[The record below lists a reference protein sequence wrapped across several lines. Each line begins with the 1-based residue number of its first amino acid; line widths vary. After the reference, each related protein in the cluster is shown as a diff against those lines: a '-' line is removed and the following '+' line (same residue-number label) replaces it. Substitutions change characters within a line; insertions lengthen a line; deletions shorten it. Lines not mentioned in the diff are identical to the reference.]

1 MQQQDPTNPHFQ
13 MAVQFVNQTAK
24 HLFLTG
30 KAGTGK
36 TTFLKHI
43 KQNSPKRLAVVAPT
57 GVAAINAGGVTIH
70 SFFQL
75 PFGSFLPDQH
85 LPEGMQG
92 NFFNKHSLLR
102 HLKLNS
108 AKRELMQELELLII
122 DEVSMVRADLLDAM
136 DAVLRHIRRDHRPF
150 GGIQMLFIGDLFQLP
165 PVVKEEENRVLRN
178 YYSSSFFFHA
188 KVLQQAPPLYLEL
201 KKIYRQSDADFIKL
215 LNNLRNNEVK
225 EEDIALL
232 KRYYKPDF
240 IPKSKGEYITL
251 TSHNAK
257 ADIINQQE
265 LNKLP
270 GKIHQFKAKLEG
282 EFNENALPA
291 ENTLILK
298 EGAQVMFIRN
308 DKDKRYYN
316 GKTATITSIKGDE
329 IYVTFPGEYG
339 ELKVEQESWKN
350 VRYAFNQET
359 DQVEENV
366 KGTFVQYPL
375 RLAWAITIHKSQG
388 LTFAKAIVDAGDSFA
403 AGQVYVALSRL
414 TSLDGLVLKS
424 PINAACISTD
434 QEAKAFAETE
444 PDTDSLQIQLK
455 EAQRQFVHTSLL
467 QVFSWQK
474 LNDRI
479 YEFKMDLPDR
489 RIPFQEEAMALADNL
504 LEKIIQ
510 QKEVADKFSNKLEQ
524 LLLTAEAD
532 GYNLLHE
539 RTEAAAN
546 YFIDHMNKELIDPLQ
561 EHIDLLK
568 RDRKKAKKHV
578 QELKDLVLM
587 FGSKIK
593 KLEQMVMISQG
604 LKQGNDAAD
613 ILEKIAIDRM
623 QAVNEVRDKPIEKE
637 KPKPKMPKGETM
649 RISLRM
655 YREGKSIGEIAAE
668 RGFALSTIEGHL
680 CTFIPTGEVA
690 IEELVSP
697 EKVAIIQEALDKS
710 PKEVKSSEIREMLGE
725 EFTFG
730 EIRAVMS
737 SREKV

>member
-1 MQQQDPTNPHFQ
+1 MQNQDHSNHYFQ
-13 MAVQFVNQTAK
+13 MAVQFVNQTEK

-43 KQNSPKRLAVVAPT
+43 QQNSPKKLAVVAPT

-75 PFGSFLPDQH
+75 PFGSFIPDPH

-92 NFFNKHSLLR
+92 NFFNRHSLMR
-102 HLKLNS
+102 HLKLS
-108 AKRELMQELELLII
+108 TAKRELMQELELLII

-136 DAVLRHIRRDHRPF
+136 DAVLRHIRRDQRPF

-165 PVVKEEENRVLRN
+165 PVVKEEESRVLYN
-178 YYSSSFFFHA
+178 YYNSSFFFHA
-188 KVLQQAPPLYLEL
+188 KVLQETPPLYLEL
-201 KKIYRQSDADFIKL
+201 KKIYRQSDADFIEL
-215 LNNLRNNEVK
+215 LNNLRNNEVNQK
-225 EEDIALL
+225 DISLL
-232 KRYYKPDF
+232 RRYYKPNF
-240 IPKSKGEYITL
+240 IPSTKGEYITL

-257 ADIINQQE
+257 ADIINQKE
-265 LNKLP
+265 LNNLA
-270 GKIHQFKAKLEG
+270 GKTHQFKAKLEG

-291 ENTLILK
+291 ENMLILK

-316 GKTATITSIKGDE
+316 GKTATVSRINDDE
-329 IYVTFPGEYG
+329 IYVTFPGEEG
-339 ELKVEQESWKN
+339 ELLVEQESWKN
-350 VRYAFNQET
+350 VRYVFNPES

-424 PINAACISTD
+424 PIHAACISTD

-444 PDTDSLQIQLK
+444 PDPERLQKHLK
-455 EAQRQFVHTSLL
+455 EAQRQFVHSSLL

-474 LNDRI
+474 LYDRI
-479 YEFKMDLPDR
+479 NAFVMDLPDR
-489 RIPFQEEAMALADNL
+489 RIPLQEEAMALGTKLRDQINN
-504 LEKIIQ
+504 

-524 LLLTAEAD
+524 LLLTAEVD
-532 GYNLLHE
+532 GYRLLHE

-546 YFIDHMNKELIDPLQ
+546 YFVDQINKSLTDPLQ
-561 EHIDLLK
+561 DHIDALK
-568 RDRKKAKKHV
+568 RQRIKAKKHM
-578 QELKDLVLM
+578 QELRDLLLG
-587 FGSKIK
+587 FSSKVK

-604 LKQGNDAAD
+604 LKEGNNAAEL
-613 ILEKIAIDRM
+613 LEKITHDRM
-623 QAVNEVRDKPIEKE
+623 QAVKAVQKE
-637 KPKPKMPKGETM
+637 QVIQAKPKPKMPKGETM

-655 YREGKSIGEIAAE
+655 FREGKSIADIATE
-668 RGFALSTIEGHL
+668 RGFALGTIESHL
-680 CTFIPTGEVA
+680 CSFIPTGEVA
-690 IEELVSP
+690 IEELVKS

-710 PKEVKSSEIREMLGE
+710 PKEVRSSEIREMLGE

-737 SREKV
+737 MRQKV